1 VDRGRLVRHLEDAQ
15 IETRLVFGG
24 NIVRQPGFL
33 NIEKRV
39 HGDLSASDTIM
50 RDTFFIGVYPGLTA
64 AMLDYVLEVF
74 RNFFTAR
81 SGSRPG
87 VMHQVTIP

>member
-1 VDRGRLVRHLEDAQ
+1 MDRGRLIRHLENAQ

-39 HGDLSASDTIM
+39 HGDLRESDVIM
-50 RDTFFIGVYPGLTA
+50 RDTFFIGVYPGLTST
-64 AMLDYVLEVF
+64 MIDYVLESF
-74 RNFFTAR
+74 AAFFVN
-81 SGSRPG
+81 RP
-87 VMHQVTIP
+87 VPVL